1 MQQPK
6 TVRIVLRAM
15 EPADIDAIYSWE
27 NNPSLWGVSAA
38 HQPFSRQALQRFIDE
53 SSGLDI
59 YASRQL
65 RLMAC
70 DGSET
75 VGCVDLYDFD
85 PYHRRAGIG
94 IMVDGR
100 LRHRGYGAA
109 MLAAVEEFARQHLA
123 LHQLYSV
130 VANDNHHSISLFG
143 KAGYAPGGTLKEW
156 TFADGRWVD
165 ATMYQKIIEK

>member
-1 MQQPK
+1 MCEELK
-6 TVRIVLRAM
+6 VSLMAEEGAALSSGALRLYAM
-15 EPADIDAIYSWE
+15 
-27 NNPSLWGVSAA
+27 A
-38 HQPFSRQALQRFIDE
+38 HQTP
-53 SSGLDI
+53 
-59 YASRQL
+59 L
-65 RLMAC
+65 RPQPSDANPPTTDPL
-70 DGSET
+70 